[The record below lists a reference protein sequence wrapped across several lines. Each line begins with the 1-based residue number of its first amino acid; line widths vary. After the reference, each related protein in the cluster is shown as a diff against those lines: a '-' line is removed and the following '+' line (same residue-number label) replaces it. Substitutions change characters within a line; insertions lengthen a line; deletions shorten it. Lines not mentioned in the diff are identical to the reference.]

1 MQMLGVIMHRLSVM
15 AVTIPAWQPRW
26 PGADGLGAVAGM
38 LALGLWASVM
48 MSDTDGRAERS
59 AGPARSG
66 TEGSEI
72 ASAPEWMT
80 GPYFGVPYT
89 HPSDMRFLKDG
100 KTDLTVHGINWD
112 GKPFKSPI
120 YYGIRSVRW
129 SGMRGAMVD
138 FTHSKTISQPG
149 QTVRFSGTRDGK
161 PAPGSATIGDTFKHL
176 EFSHG
181 HNTLTL
187 NGMMRLGS
195 LGLRLGPYI
204 GGGFGVALP
213 HTEIQ
218 FKDEAKR
225 TYEYQ
230 YAGPA
235 GQALVGIEIR
245 LPRVTLFVEYK
256 FTLARMS
263 APLTGID
270 SRGWGYGDIPQQ
282 FLRWLRGDK
291 PENGVATTTLAS
303 HQVVGGFGIR
313 STAAP
318 ELPAR

>member
-1 MQMLGVIMHRLSVM
+1 MTRDRLSI
-15 AVTIPAWQPRW
+15 AAAAGLAWRPRR
-26 PGADGLGAVAGM
+26 PDADRLGALAGV
-38 LALGLWASVM
+38 LALGLWAGVM
-48 MSDTDGRAERS
+48 MSDTANRGERATGLARTS
-59 AGPARSG
+59 AD
-66 TEGSEI
+66 GSEI
-72 ASAPEWMT
+72 AAAPEWMT
-80 GPYFGVPYT
+80 GPYFGMPYT
-89 HPSDMRFLKDG
+89 HPSDMRFLKEG
-100 KTDLTVHGINWD
+100 KTDLTVHDINWD

-120 YYGIRSVRW
+120 YYGVRSVRW
-129 SGMRGAMVD
+129 SGPHGAMVD

-161 PAPGSATIGDTFKHL
+161 PAPGPATIGDTFKHL

-187 NGMMRLGS
+187 NGLMRLG
-195 LGLRLGPYI
+195 RLGPSLSPYV

-235 GQALVGIEIR
+235 GQAVAGIEIR

-270 SRGWGYGDIPQQ
+270 SRGWGYGDVPAQ
-282 FLRWLRGDK
+282 LMRWLRGEK
-291 PENGVATTTLAS
+291 PEQGVATTTLAS

-313 STAAP
+313 SIAP